1 MSTHFDGNAGGIM
14 TISQV
19 SRRCNISPDTLRY
32 YEKAGLL
39 SDVNRTE
46 GGIRDY
52 TEQDC
57 AQIEF
62 VKCMRS
68 AGLSIEVLKK
78 YFELFKRG
86 KRTLKAR
93 RDLLAAERKAL
104 QERFV
109 ELQNTLERL
118 DYKISVYDKALKS
131 KTKELKF

>member
-1 MSTHFDGNAGGIM
+1 M
-14 TISQV
+14 TISEV
-19 SRRCNISPDTLRY
+19 GKRCNISPDTLRY

-39 SDVNRTE
+39 SDVSRTA

-62 VKCMRS
+62 VKCMRN

-93 RDLLAAERKAL
+93 RDLLATERKAL
-104 QERFV
+104 QKRFV
-109 ELQNTLERL
+109 ELQDTLKRL

>member
-1 MSTHFDGNAGGIM
+1 M
-14 TISQV
+14 TISEV
-19 SRRCNISPDTLRY
+19 SKKCNISPDTLRY

-39 SDVNRTE
+39 ADVSRTP

-68 AGLSIEVLKK
+68 AGLSIEVLKQ
-78 YFELFKRG
+78 YFELFARG
-86 KRTLKAR
+86 KRTLKTR
-93 RDLLAAERKAL
+93 RDLLAAEREKL
-104 QERFV
+104 QVRLA
-109 ELQNTLERL
+109 ELQDTLKRL
-118 DYKISVYDKALKS
+118 DYKISVYDKAIKS

>member
-1 MSTHFDGNAGGIM
+1 M
-14 TISQV
+14 TISEV
-19 SRRCNISPDTLRY
+19 SKQCDISPDTLRY

-39 SDVNRTE
+39 SDVNRTS
-46 GGIRDY
+46 GGIRNY

-57 AQIEF
+57 VQIEF

-68 AGLSIEVLKK
+68 AGLSIEILRK

-93 RDLLAAERKAL
+93 RNLLVAERTAL

-109 ELQNTLERL
+109 ELQETLKRL
-118 DYKISVYDKALKS
+118 DYKISVYDKAIAS
-131 KTKELKF
+131 KDKKLKF

>member
-1 MSTHFDGNAGGIM
+1 M

-19 SRRCNISPDTLRY
+19 SKRCNISPDTLRY
-32 YEKAGLL
+32 YEKEGLI
-39 SDVNRTE
+39 SGVSRTE
-46 GGIRDY
+46 GGVRNY

-57 AQIEF
+57 RQIEF
-62 VKCMRS
+62 IKCMRG
-68 AGLSIEVLKK
+68 AGLSVAVLKQ

-93 RDLLAAERKAL
+93 RDLLATERKSL
-104 QERFV
+104 LVRLT
-109 ELQNTLERL
+109 ELQNTLSRL